1 MAAEPPKETVVT
13 DLQRELV
20 LAQVRILELE
30 DIRDDAKT
38 RISELDRILAELQ
51 AKADQALG
59 DFDHLQGVHQQMLAH
74 RDHLQHLLHLSE
86 KALEEIRGEAQRLAA
101 ALAAAGKRETDLH
114 AQISRLEIRSAE
126 LAAQITQLEERGRDL
141 DRQLAELSAVAAT
154 RLDRLNQLDAEVRAM
169 KASRSWRWTKPL
181 RSVER
186 FFRRS

>member
-1 MAAEPPKETVVT
+1 MAAESSKETVVT

-38 RISELDRILAELQ
+38 KITELDRILSELQ

-59 DFDHLQGVHQQMLAH
+59 DFDHLKGAHAELLAH
-74 RDHLQHLLHLSE
+74 RDHLQHLLHVSE
-86 KALEEIRGEAQRLAA
+86 KALQEVRAEAQRLESE
-101 ALAAAGKRETDLH
+101 LAAAGKREINLN
-114 AQISRLEIRSAE
+114 AQISSLEKHSAE
-126 LAAQITQLEERGRDL
+126 LAAQIARLEERGRDL
-141 DRQLAELSAVAAT
+141 DRQLAELSAVAAI
-154 RLDRLNQLDAEVRAM
+154 RLDRLNQLDNEIRAM

>member
-1 MAAEPPKETVVT
+1 MAAESSKETVVT

-38 RISELDRILAELQ
+38 KITELDRILSELQ

-59 DFDHLQGVHQQMLAH
+59 DFDHLKGAHEELLVH
-74 RDHLQHLLHLSE
+74 RNHLQHLLHVSE
-86 KALEEIRGEAQRLAA
+86 TALHEIRGEAHRLGSE
-101 ALAAAGKRETDLH
+101 LDAAGKREINLN
-114 AQISRLEIRSAE
+114 AQISGLEKHAAE
-126 LAAQITQLEERGRDL
+126 LAAQIARLEARGRDL
-141 DRQLAELSAVAAT
+141 DRQLAELSSVAAL
-154 RLDRLNQLDAEVRAM
+154 RLDRLNQLDNEIRTM

-181 RSVER
+181 RAAER